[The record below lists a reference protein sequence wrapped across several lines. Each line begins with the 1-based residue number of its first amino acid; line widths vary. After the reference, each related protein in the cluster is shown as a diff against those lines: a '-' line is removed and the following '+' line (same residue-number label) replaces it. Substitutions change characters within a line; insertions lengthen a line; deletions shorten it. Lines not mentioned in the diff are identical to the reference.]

1 MALIRI
7 SLEDDGT
14 ALLVPEQFYQQYVL
28 KLLSIWKREFEV
40 ARITDHDAREL
51 TDMDGKV
58 WTPVG
63 FYVVVVAQQID
74 HRAEVR

>member
-7 SLEDDGT
+7 SLGDNEI

-28 KLLSIWKREFEV
+28 KLLSTWKREFEV
-40 ARITDHDAREL
+40 ARITDHDAKEL
-51 TDMDGKV
+51 KDMDGRV

-63 FYVVVVAQQID
+63 FYVVIVAQRVD
-74 HRAEVR
+74 HKRR

>member
-1 MALIRI
+1 LALIRI
-7 SLEDDGT
+7 SLGDDEI

-28 KLLSIWKREFEV
+28 KLLSTWKREFEV

-58 WTPVG
+58 WAPVE
-63 FYVVVVAQQID
+63 FCTVIVAQRV
-74 HRAEVR
+74 HKRR